1 MDATALEAR
10 FEQFSIVDQNEDP
23 AGQTSYHKSKVSDS
37 SSWKYVLTSVLIPYR
52 AHCRQ
57 QSQ

>member
-1 MDATALEAR
+1 MEATALEAR
-10 FEQFSIVDQNEDP
+10 FEQFSINDQNEDP

-37 SSWKYVLTSVLIPYR
+37 SSWKQMSTNVLISYR

-57 QSQ
+57 LSQ